1 MNTHTDVAAPATTDG
16 RAQGALVLGVVSLVG
31 LILPPLLVAG
41 VTAIY
46 LGFTAQRRIARS
58 EGTLKGR
65 GMALAGLALG
75 VVGSLLSLVLPGFF
89 GYVWIYAAFH
99 NGQLP
104 P

>member
-1 MNTHTDVAAPATTDG
+1 MAAPATTDG
-16 RAQGALVLGVVSLVG
+16 RAQAALALGVASLVG
-31 LILPPLLVAG
+31 LIFPPLLIAG
-41 VTAIY
+41 VGAIY
-46 LGFTAQRRIARS
+46 LGLTSLRRITRS

-99 NGQLP
+99 NNQLP